1 MSNFKS
7 NRIFA
12 VAIICLKQISFV
24 IISYDNTYTCLLYRP
39 NNRNHIEQDY
49 IRKQC
54 TKFLWQCVW
63 YNFYGVKLDCKSSQ
77 ILITK
82 YKFVVTNL

>member
-24 IISYDNTYTCLLYRP
+24 IISYDNTYTCLLHRP

-49 IRKQC
+49 IRKVYKISLTMRLISLLRC
-54 TKFLWQCVW
+54 EIRLYIKS
-63 YNFYGVKLDCKSSQ
+63 NF
-77 ILITK
+77 
-82 YKFVVTNL
+82 NH